1 MGLPERRAL
10 IHRIEQLRQST
21 AHSAAHLTTLRPG
34 VNSQMAEDVVR
45 VFVDHLLS
53 LPIPSSPR
61 KLDLFLCSNGG
72 QSTVPWRLIPLFRE
86 FASSFCVLIPFHAL

>member
-21 AHSAAHLTTLRPG
+21 VICYLTTLRPG